1 MTRSKSN
8 QLSFVLI
15 LALILTFSILHS
27 LMAQGLG
34 GSDAPKGPWIDQ
46 KLSPDQRADLVIEQ
60 LTLDEKIALVHGV
73 SAGRSGPPP
82 SPAVAAVLARSNG
95 GAGMLPGVPRL
106 GIPDLNL
113 ADAAVGIARGAARGR
128 YSTPLPSGVS
138 LSSTWDTKTAYEY
151 GALIGKELRDQ
162 GYNASLG
169 GGVNLMREPRS
180 CRRSIS
186 TTPRV

>member
-60 LTLDEKIALVHGV
+60 LTLDEKIALAHGV